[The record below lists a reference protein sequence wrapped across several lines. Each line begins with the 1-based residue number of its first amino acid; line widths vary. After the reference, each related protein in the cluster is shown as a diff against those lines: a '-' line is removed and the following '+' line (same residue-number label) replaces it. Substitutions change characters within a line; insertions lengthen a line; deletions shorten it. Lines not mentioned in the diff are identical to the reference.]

1 MKTERA
7 LEYLTKMAGD
17 VIAFSGETST
27 FFELRD
33 AKSQSS
39 KLELREIEKERL
51 HLQIKLSSELKLN
64 VFPEVKS
71 LEVAPFNEFQ
81 TSLYNI
87 CRKEIDSAILKTYD
101 GLRKDSV
108 NSCLQFSIFV
118 LRSGLIEAIVSGANK
133 ISKSADFLQAERFL
147 RPLFMAVL
155 SDPVCCSFAAL
166 VAEDFEK
173 EIARFLTFDNFLR
186 SLQAADNPETI
197 ARRAK
202 RLMQVTLEE
211 NKKGKSFE
219 EHKSVET
226 HLRDFLSDFNVSKI
240 SVSKFI
246 RNLIASLAVN
256 FKKIPSELASLLW
269 IIHKRQSS
277 ILSLYFFEHFI
288 WPYMFCLGGLKNATF
303 FFSNF
308 NFIRKIFDSLMESM
322 NETLGG
328 LIEGLEAKFIFN
340 DYCVVEAKA
349 FLSIL
354 NNGVSKTPEGLRVKE
369 LINSINKEFKIPNN
383 QNHLRFFELQTKQF
397 PNVSPED
404 ENLSLIETEVLS
416 EIKHLDL
423 KTTSFSDIISPHF
436 PHFYSSKVN
445 WVSLVE
451 LLTRN
456 DEFIFLRTLVLTL
469 SHKLK
474 QKAEKMKEA
483 FLEIKR
489 FVETSRNS
497 YSIVSNNISKLMK
510 EIKVS
515 ARISKKCKGL
525 ITFDGSNLSSV
536 MMNSFSNVINTKKI
550 IVESQACFK
559 IPCAKNYFG
568 VIIRDAMLGLK
579 LQSSNRAFDLEVPH
593 TVLKVGDMSA
603 IVNSKAYKHP

>member
-1 MKTERA
+1 MKTDCA
-7 LEYLTKMAGD
+7 LEYLAKIATD
-17 VIAFSGETST
+17 VTAFSGETST
-27 FFELRD
+27 FLELRND
-33 AKSQSS
+33 KNESF

-51 HLQIKLSSELKLN
+51 YLQIKLSSELKLN
-64 VFPEVKS
+64 IFPEIKS
-71 LEVAPFNEFQ
+71 LEVFPLNDFQ

-87 CRKEIDSAILKTYD
+87 CRKEIDCAILKTYD

-108 NSCLQFSIFV
+108 GNCLQFSIFV
-118 LRSGLIEAIVSGANK
+118 LRSGLVEAIVSGANK
-133 ISKSADFLQAERFL
+133 ISKSVDFLQAERFL

-166 VAEDFEK
+166 IAEEFEK

-197 ARRAK
+197 TRRAK
-202 RLMQVTLEE
+202 RLMQATLEE
-211 NKKGKSFE
+211 NKKGKLFE
-219 EHKSVET
+219 EHRSVET

-240 SVSKFI
+240 SVTKFI
-246 RNLIASLAVN
+246 RNLIANLKIN
-256 FKKIPSELASLLW
+256 FNKIPSELASLLC
-269 IIHKRQSS
+269 IIHKHQSS

-288 WPYMFCLGGLKNATF
+288 WPYMFCLGGLKNVTF

-322 NETLGG
+322 NEILGS
-328 LIEGLEAKFIFN
+328 LIEGIKSKFVFN
-340 DYCVVEAKA
+340 EYCVVEAKA

-354 NNGVSKTPEGLRVKE
+354 NNGVSKTSEGSKVKE
-369 LINSINKEFKIPNN
+369 LINSINREFKIPNN
-383 QNHLRFFELQTKQF
+383 QHHVRFFELQTKQF
-397 PNVSPED
+397 PNVSSED
-404 ENLSLIETEVLS
+404 ENLSLIETEVLNQ
-416 EIKHLDL
+416 IKHLDF
-423 KTTSFSDIISPHF
+423 TTKSVSDIISPHF
-436 PHFYSSKVN
+436 PHFYSSRVT

-456 DEFIFLRTLVLTL
+456 DEFTMLRTLMLKL
-469 SHKLK
+469 SQKLK
-474 QKAEKMKEA
+474 QKAEKTKEA

-497 YSIVSNNISKLMK
+497 YSIVSNIISKLIK

-515 ARISKKCKGL
+515 AKISKKCKGL
-525 ITFDGSNLSSV
+525 ITFDGSNLSSA

-550 IVESQACFK
+550 IIESQACFK

-579 LQSSNRAFDLEVPH
+579 LQSSTRSFDLEVPH
-593 TVLKVGDMSA
+593 TILKVGDMSA
-603 IVNSKAYKHP
+603 IVN